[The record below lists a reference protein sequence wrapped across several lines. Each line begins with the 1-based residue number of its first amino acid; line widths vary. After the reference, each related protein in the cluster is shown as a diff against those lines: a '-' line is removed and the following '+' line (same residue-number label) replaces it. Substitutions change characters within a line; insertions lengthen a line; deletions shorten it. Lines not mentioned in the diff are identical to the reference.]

1 MLVTYKG
8 KRLEIHDALCM
19 PNVKNLLSVDQLVR
33 MGYII
38 VFDKGAVGLYAS
50 YEDITMKTP
59 FMNLSRKIGEKLWA
73 IEQPLIPLVQNSN
86 LHPSIRQ
93 QSKKGKKLLAL
104 LTQTLSSVDIMILHL
119 RFAHTSLPTLKIMFP
134 KLLENTEKLPHCD
147 ACLSMLYKTRYKKV
161 SDYSKEWEGPGIRI
175 DDTIIKSFY
184 LANNN
189 FSDAKSLITA
199 REETYFT
206 VPYEVSRFPEVSENP
221 ESSKI
226 CQNLQISSNLEIC
239 QNPQISPN
247 LGLDSNHIL
256 MVTPDDVPK
265 GYGRMFM
272 TDTKSTSQVSVRGF
286 LYAYIVLDRDTRI
299 CEVFLGREKND
310 LELHLKNF
318 LRKFYNKYKRYPN
331 FWKFDQGGENYS
343 HAVINFLKSC
353 GTQAM
358 YTTTNAHNQNSHV
371 ERKICILWDAML
383 KSLAYTNLPFVY
395 WCYCIVY
402 MGIVQNHMPHRAL
415 KFKSPLE
422 MDLRTSYLHMLKVFA
437 CGVWYSLPDP
447 NEHETRKLFG
457 LNLGFS
463 VLKMGYVILDMQS
476 RNIVDSRDVH
486 FIESF
491 LPFKSW
497 NSPSKIILNCDH
509 WPKSKPEEK
518 ISMQMENMLVKQ
530 NNVLPDDVQ
539 SGGDIAL
546 SPTIIKNSD
555 LSDPEVPISEGIQ
568 VPEKL
573 LTPEIYVPSP
583 VHEDPNLHSQISP
596 IPFVLQSPEIPSP
609 ISQVG
614 DGLSPTM
621 VMENNGLSPTLIMPK
636 NKKPLTSISD
646 NLSNDSQSFVYGS
659 PGNLFNNDDP
669 LNVSNTPSKEKL
681 IDARRFERFKV
692 NGKKAEHQIS
702 KIPAKS
708 EDLTKSEDS
717 EDFKSKSQI
726 SKIRNLKSR
735 YLNLRDKIPT
745 VKDFSVQPFAQ
756 GPYFEVDDIID
767 IKDSTLQSDVGY
779 DLKVRWKLMP
789 GETTN
794 QETWEPMENLR
805 DSKDLMKKFKDSKPY
820 QDYMEY
826 KKLSNLYSKPKVSK
840 KTRSYKG
847 VDIQARKR
855 AKNLKDLQAAQDF
868 KDYTAG
874 KSSSPEFVPP
884 SLKSLED
891 PSLRRSNRL
900 RKMGA
905 RSCYSRFP

>member
-1 MLVTYKG
+1 
-8 KRLEIHDALCM
+8 
-19 PNVKNLLSVDQLVR
+19 
-33 MGYII
+33 
-38 VFDKGAVGLYAS
+38 
-50 YEDITMKTP
+50 
-59 FMNLSRKIGEKLWA
+59 
-73 IEQPLIPLVQNSN
+73 
-86 LHPSIRQ
+86 
-93 QSKKGKKLLAL
+93 
-104 LTQTLSSVDIMILHL
+104 
-119 RFAHTSLPTLKIMFP
+119 
-134 KLLENTEKLPHCD
+134 
-147 ACLSMLYKTRYKKV
+147 MLYKTRYKKV

-175 DDTIIKSFY
+175 DDTIMKSFY

-189 FSDAKSLITA
+189 FSDAKSLIAA

-226 CQNLQISSNLEIC
+226 CQNLQISSNLEI
-239 QNPQISPN
+239 SSN

-371 ERKICILWDAML
+371 ERKICILWDAMV

-402 MGIVQNHMPHRAL
+402 MGIVQNQMPHRAL

-422 MDLRTSYLHMLKVFA
+422 MDLRTSYLHMIKVFA

-497 NSPSKIILNCDH
+497 NSPSKIVLTCDN

-518 ISMQMENMLVKQ
+518 ISMQMEKMLVKQ
-530 NNVLPDDVQ
+530 NNILHDDVQ
-539 SGGDIAL
+539 SGGDVLL
-546 SPTIIKNSD
+546 SPTIIKNSV
-555 LSDPEVPISEGIQ
+555 LSDPE
-568 VPEKL
+568 
-573 LTPEIYVPSP
+573 
-583 VHEDPNLHSQISP
+583 
-596 IPFVLQSPEIPSP
+596 
-609 ISQVG
+609 
-614 DGLSPTM
+614 
-621 VMENNGLSPTLIMPK
+621 
-636 NKKPLTSISD
+636 
-646 NLSNDSQSFVYGS
+646 
-659 PGNLFNNDDP
+659 
-669 LNVSNTPSKEKL
+669 
-681 IDARRFERFKV
+681 
-692 NGKKAEHQIS
+692 
-702 KIPAKS
+702 
-708 EDLTKSEDS
+708 
-717 EDFKSKSQI
+717 
-726 SKIRNLKSR
+726 
-735 YLNLRDKIPT
+735 
-745 VKDFSVQPFAQ
+745 
-756 GPYFEVDDIID
+756 
-767 IKDSTLQSDVGY
+767 
-779 DLKVRWKLMP
+779 
-789 GETTN
+789 
-794 QETWEPMENLR
+794 
-805 DSKDLMKKFKDSKPY
+805 
-820 QDYMEY
+820 
-826 KKLSNLYSKPKVSK
+826 
-840 KTRSYKG
+840 G
-847 VDIQARKR
+847 VI
-855 AKNLKDLQAAQDF
+855 
-868 KDYTAG
+868 
-874 KSSSPEFVPP
+874 
-884 SLKSLED
+884 
-891 PSLRRSNRL
+891 
-900 RKMGA
+900 
-905 RSCYSRFP
+905 